1 MRLHIPDDADSEE
14 AAAIAAVVRRLTAE
28 AAANA
33 EDDDTDRS
41 RNRWQFAGR
50 IESLQNRRH
59 RPPLAAPPDAWSAAG
74 RTDRF

>member
-50 IESLQNRRH
+50 IESLQNR
-59 RPPLAAPPDAWSAAG
+59 
-74 RTDRF
+74 